1 MTSTHLRTVRL
12 RVLMPQ
18 FYAEGD
24 HRHKAL
30 VILQR
35 SWTTVLQLQQHIQ
48 RIFRL
53 PGQIYLTVADG
64 CLLPTDEDIQVVSE
78 TDSVT

>member
-1 MTSTHLRTVRL
+1 MSAHVRSVRL
-12 RVLMPQ
+12 KVLMHH

-24 HRHKAL
+24 HRQKAL
-30 VILQR
+30 VILQK

-53 PGQIYLTVADG
+53 PGQLYLTVADG
-64 CLLPTDEDIQVVSE
+64 CLLPTDEDISVISE

>member
-1 MTSTHLRTVRL
+1 MSGHMRNVRL
-12 RVLMPQ
+12 KVLMHQ

-24 HRHKAL
+24 HRRKAL
-30 VILQR
+30 VIVQK

-48 RIFRL
+48 KIFRL
-53 PGQIYLTVADG
+53 PGHVYLTVDDG
-64 CLLPTDEDIQVVSE
+64 CLLPTDEDIGVVTE